1 MLLGG
6 GARRWAAG
14 FLVAAAAPGW
24 PLVVPGVALIGAGF
38 PICHSVL
45 QTRGTEIAPEAR
57 GTAIS
62 FFVFALFIGGAIG
75 TALLGLVLDAR
86 GFATALG
93 VAGVALLVLAYAASR
108 TSSPR
113 SSRNVS
119 TA

>member
-6 GARRWAAG
+6 GLMMSAG
-14 FLVAAAAPGW
+14 YLVTAAAPGW
-24 PLVVPGVALIGAGF
+24 PLVVPGVILIGAGF

-62 FFVFALFIGGAIG
+62 FFVFALFTGGALG

-86 GFATALG
+86 GFGTALG
-93 VAGVALLVLAYAASR
+93 LAGVLLAGFAYAASR

-113 SSRNVS
+113 SSRNAS

>member
-1 MLLGG
+1 MMLLGATMMG
-6 GARRWAAG
+6 TG
-14 FLVAAAAPGW
+14 FLVAAAAPSW
-24 PLVVPGVALIGAGF
+24 VLVVPGVAFVGLGL

-62 FFVFALFIGGAIG
+62 FFVFSLFMGGAIG

-86 GFATALG
+86 GFTTTIAL
-93 VAGVALLVLAYAASR
+93 AGCALLVLAYAASR

-113 SSRNVS
+113 SSRKVS